1 MKHVFRTALCTALM
15 TAAVCVPTFAVKADA
30 PVPARQGDFYV
41 LANDQ
46 YVTFTDAVPQIRNS
60 RSCLPFVAVFQQL
73 GFSESDM
80 TWDATTRTV
89 TATKPD
95 VTYTPFNGGEPR
107 QGDVTVRLTIGSN
120 TFSVQYEGDTTAAPM
135 TGATQVSRDFTS
147 EIAPYIDPATNRTY
161 IPFGLVADAL
171 GYKVGWDADQKA
183 VIIDDVDAILT
194 NNQATYQRMDEYMTY
209 AKSFTQQDQ
218 KVTGSYSAVLDVDS
232 KNEDMG
238 PVNVDA
244 TLKGDYTMLQQGQ
257 SAMQFQ
263 TGMTVDAK
271 VAINGQDVTQAVLGG
286 TDVKLPLN
294 VNVDLRG
301 DVTGGVFYMNMTGLS
316 SLTGTPDQA
325 WYKMDLKSMF
335 DQMSDAT
342 GMSYAALM
350 QLSAASTEQGFQQT
364 LADILKSAPV
374 TSVNGTTADTLRQL
388 NGMLADSSF
397 KKSGSDYVSTMTE
410 DGATVKFTLNYS
422 GSKVTGYAMD
432 MKADLDGMGA
442 MTMAV
447 SMKDK
452 TMNANMAF
460 TVDDGEGSLVKLT
473 MTMDGTYQ
481 ATSQKPSTQPPAGAQ
496 IVDLLGNAEG
506 R

>member
-46 YVTFTDAVPQIRNS
+46 YVTFTNAVPQIRNS
-60 RSCLPFVAVFQQL
+60 RSYLPMATVFDRL
-73 GFSESDM
+73 GFKDIQ
-80 TWDATTRTV
+80 WNDAQRSV
-89 TATKPD
+89 TASKD
-95 VTYTPFNGGEPR
+95 G
-107 QGDVTVRLTIGSN
+107 VTVKLVIGSPSIAL
-120 TFSVQYEGDTTAAPM
+120 TKDGKTT
-135 TGATQVSRDFTS
+135 TITTDV
-147 EIAPYIDPATNRTY
+147 APYIDASTSSTY
-161 IPFGLVADAL
+161 VPFGLVADAL

-218 KVTGSYSAVLDVDS
+218 KVTGSYNAVLDVDS

-342 GMSYAALM
+342 GMNYAALM

-388 NGMLADSSF
+388 NGLLADSSF
-397 KKSGSDYVSTMTE
+397 TKSGSDYVSTMTE

-447 SMKDK
+447 GMKDK

-460 TVDDGEGSLVKLT
+460 TVDDNAGSLVKLT

-506 R
+506 K